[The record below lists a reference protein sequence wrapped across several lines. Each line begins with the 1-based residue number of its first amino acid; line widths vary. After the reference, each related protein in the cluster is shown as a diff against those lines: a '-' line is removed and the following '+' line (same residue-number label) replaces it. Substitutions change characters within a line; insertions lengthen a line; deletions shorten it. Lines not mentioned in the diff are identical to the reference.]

1 MEKLN
6 QGDKIPYFEVKNQD
20 GEVVTSDSFAGKHV
34 ILYFYPKD
42 NTPGCML
49 EAQNMRDG
57 KQALVDAGFEIFGI
71 SPDSEESHRNFC
83 KKHDLNFTLLSDP
96 DKKAAEAFGVW
107 GEKKMYGRTVMG
119 IKRTTFIIAPDGTIE
134 KIFAK
139 VDTKNHY
146 QQILEWYNASAK

>member
-1 MEKLN
+1 M
-6 QGDKIPYFEVKNQD
+6 
-20 GEVVTSDSFAGKHV
+20 
-34 ILYFYPKD
+34 
-42 NTPGCML
+42 
-49 EAQNMRDG
+49 
-57 KQALVDAGFEIFGI
+57 
-71 SPDSEESHRNFC
+71 PDSRYSESAPTARSRTATSA

>member
-1 MEKLN
+1 MLAEGMKAPDFTLK
-6 QGDKIPYFEVKNQD
+6 DSR
-20 GEVVTSDSFAGKHV
+20 GETVSLSDFRGRKTVV
-34 ILYFYPKD
+34 YFYPKD
-42 NTPGCML
+42 NTPGCTL